1 MDKTL
6 SLLCVVEDPAISP
19 SSRLRIFQHLEA
31 LKAAGVSVEVM
42 LQPKKGESWSK
53 LLRKAR
59 AVDAV
64 LWQKVLISQWNVL
77 RLRRVAKRLLF
88 DLDDAVWMGKK
99 DHVPYVSGKQARRF
113 GFLMR
118 FLDGALCGSPYLEK
132 KIRSIAPKLKTRLI
146 PTSVPELP
154 SLSSLF
160 STEFKSERIS
170 EQVPVVVWVGMGPN
184 VAQVEA
190 IEAELLA
197 AHTEHPFLLRIVSNR
212 PPKFQ
217 QFTSWEFIEW
227 NEKAEYDA
235 ISRSDLGIMPLVDD
249 GFTRGKCAYKALQY
263 MACGLPVVASDVG
276 VNREWI
282 EETGSGLVV
291 KTDGWASA
299 LAQLLSDSTLRAKMG
314 ESGWKTVQERF
325 THEKVG
331 AQLAVSLRELIATL
345 AIR

>member
-64 LWQKVLISQWNVL
+64 LWQKVLMSQWNVL

-99 DHVPYVSGKQARRF
+99 DHIPYVSGKQARRF

-146 PTSVPELP
+146 PTSVPGFP
-154 SLSSLF
+154 SRDNRE
-160 STEFKSERIS
+160 TGNT
-170 EQVPVVVWVGMGPN
+170 PVVVWVGMGAN

-227 NEKAEYDA
+227 NEKVEYEG

>member
-19 SSRLRIFQHLEA
+19 SSRLRIFQHLDA
-31 LKAAGVSVEVM
+31 LKAAGITVVVM
-42 LQPKKGESWSK
+42 LQPKRGESWGE

-59 AVDAV
+59 TVDAV
-64 LWQKVLISQWNVL
+64 LWQKVLMSQWNVL
-77 RLRRVAKRLLF
+77 RLRRAAKRLFF

-99 DHVPYVSGKQARRF
+99 NHVPYRSGKQARRF
-113 GFLMR
+113 GFLMH
-118 FLDGALCGSPYLEK
+118 FLDGAICGSPYLEQK
-132 KIRSIAPKLKTRLI
+132 VQSSAPKQKTRLI
-146 PTSVPELP
+146 PTSVPKFP
-154 SLSSLF
+154 SRNHRE
-160 STEFKSERIS
+160 TGNT
-170 EQVPVVVWVGMGPN
+170 PVVVWVGMGAN

-190 IEAELLA
+190 MEAELLA

-212 PPKFQ
+212 PPLFR

-227 NEKAEYDA
+227 SEKSEYDA
-235 ISRSDLGIMPLVDD
+235 IVSADLGIMPLADD

-276 VNREWI
+276 VNSEWI
-282 EETGSGLVV
+282 EATGSGLVV
-291 KTDGWASA
+291 KPGGWASA
-299 LAQLLSDSTLRAKMG
+299 LVQLLSDPALRTKMG

-331 AQLAVSLRELIATL
+331 TQLAAFLCELISSQG
-345 AIR
+345 

>member
-1 MDKTL
+1 MEKNL

-31 LKAAGVSVEVM
+31 LKTAGISVEVM
-42 LQPKKGESWSK
+42 LQPKRGESWGE

-59 AVDAV
+59 TVDAV

-77 RLRRVAKRLLF
+77 RLRLVAKRLLF

-113 GFLMR
+113 GFLIR
-118 FLDGALCGSPYLEK
+118 FLDGALCGSPYLEQ
-132 KIRSIAPKLKTRLI
+132 KIRSIAPNLKTRLI

-154 SLSSLF
+154 SLSSN
-160 STEFKSERIS
+160 EFKSERSS

-197 AHTEHPFLLRIVSNR
+197 AYTEHPFLLRIVSNR

-217 QFTSWEFIEW
+217 QFISWEFIEW
-227 NEKAEYDA
+227 NEKAEYDG

-276 VNREWI
+276 VNRAWI
-282 EETGSGLVV
+282 EETGSGFVV
-291 KTDGWASA
+291 KSSGWGSA
-299 LAQLLSDSTLRAKMG
+299 LVQLLSDPTLRAKMG
-314 ESGWKTVQERF
+314 ESARKTVQERF
-325 THEKVG
+325 THAKVS
-331 AQLAVSLRELIATL
+331 AQLAVSLRELITTVV
-345 AIR
+345 IR

>member
-1 MDKTL
+1 MEKNL

-19 SSRLRIFQHLEA
+19 SSRLRIFQNLDA
-31 LKAAGVSVEVM
+31 LKAAGISVEVM
-42 LQPKKGESWSK
+42 LQPKRGESWGE
-53 LLRKAR
+53 LMRKAR
-59 AVDAV
+59 TVDAV

-77 RLRRVAKRLLF
+77 RLRLVAKRLLF

-118 FLDGALCGSPYLEK
+118 FLDGALYGSPYLEQ
-132 KIRSIAPKLKTRLI
+132 KIRSIAPNLKTRLI
-146 PTSVPELP
+146 PTSVPKLP
-154 SLSSLF
+154 SLSS
-160 STEFKSERIS
+160 TGFKLERSS

-197 AHTEHPFLLRIVSNR
+197 AYTEHPFLLRIVSNR

-217 QFTSWEFIEW
+217 QFISWEFIEW
-227 NEKAEYDA
+227 NEKAEYDG

-276 VNREWI
+276 VNRAWI
-282 EETGSGLVV
+282 EETGSGFVV
-291 KTDGWASA
+291 KPSGWASA
-299 LAQLLSDSTLRAKMG
+299 LVQLLSDPTLRTKMG
-314 ESGWKTVQERF
+314 ESAWKTVQERF
-325 THEKVG
+325 THEKVST
-331 AQLAVSLRELIATL
+331 QLAVSLRELITTVV
-345 AIR
+345 IR

>member
-1 MDKTL
+1 MDKTH

-19 SSRLRIFQHLEA
+19 SSRLRIFQHLDA
-31 LKAAGVSVEVM
+31 LKASGITVEVM
-42 LQPKKGESWSK
+42 LQPKRGESWGE

-59 AVDAV
+59 TVDAV
-64 LWQKVLISQWNVL
+64 LWQKVLMSQWNVL
-77 RLRRVAKRLLF
+77 RLRLAAKRLFF

-99 DHVPYVSGKQARRF
+99 NHVPYRSGKQARRF

-118 FLDGALCGSPYLEK
+118 YLDGAICGSPYLEQ

-154 SLSSLF
+154 LF
-160 STEFKSERIS
+160 SSTEFKSERTS

-190 IEAELLA
+190 MEAELLA
-197 AHTEHPFLLRIVSNR
+197 AHTERPFLLRIVSNHL
-212 PPKFQ
+212 PKFRQ
-217 QFTSWEFIEW
+217 LTSWKFIEW
-227 NEKAEYDA
+227 SENAEYEA
-235 ISRSDLGIMPLVDD
+235 IASADLGIMPLVDD

-276 VNREWI
+276 VNRAWI

-291 KTDGWASA
+291 KTGGWASA
-299 LAQLLSDSTLRAKMG
+299 LVQLLSDPVLRTKMG
-314 ESGWKTVQERF
+314 EFGWKTVQERF

-331 AQLAVSLRELIATL
+331 AQLAVSLSELIDPL
-345 AIR
+345 VIR

>member
-19 SSRLRIFQHLEA
+19 SSRLRIFQHLDA
-31 LKAAGVSVEVM
+31 LKAAGITVEVM
-42 LQPKKGESWSK
+42 LQPKRGESWGE

-59 AVDAV
+59 TVDAV
-64 LWQKVLISQWNVL
+64 LWQKVLMSQWNVL

-99 DHVPYVSGKQARRF
+99 NHVPYQSGKQARRF

-118 FLDGALCGSPYLEK
+118 YLDGAICGSPYLEQ
-132 KIRSIAPKLKTRLI
+132 KIQSIAPSLPTHLI

-154 SLSSLF
+154 FMGSPESGCSPEHL
-160 STEFKSERIS
+160 
-170 EQVPVVVWVGMGPN
+170 PVVVWVGMGPN

-190 IEAELLA
+190 IEGELSA
-197 AHTEHPFLLRIVSNR
+197 TYASHPFLLRIVSNR
-212 PPKFQ
+212 QPKFK

-227 NEKAEYDA
+227 SEKAEYDSIA
-235 ISRSDLGIMPLVDD
+235 FSDIGIMPLVDD

-276 VNREWI
+276 VNRAWI
-282 EETGSGLVV
+282 EETSSGFVV
-291 KTDGWASA
+291 KPGKWEAPLSA
-299 LAQLLSDSTLRAKMG
+299 LLSSPEKRREIGRNGWELVRDRFSDVQISHHLNVTLQKMISPSTR
-314 ESGWKTVQERF
+314 
-325 THEKVG
+325 
-331 AQLAVSLRELIATL
+331 
-345 AIR
+345 